1 MAKERS
7 KDKGGT
13 LAGQSKS
20 ANNNRGTNVKIN
32 NPDSSTNRAL
42 KNTGHKESSG
52 NW

>member
-7 KDKGGT
+7 KDKSGT

-20 ANNNRGTNVKIN
+20 ANNNRGTNGKANDSHDTTN
-32 NPDSSTNRAL
+32 NAL
-42 KNTGHKESSG
+42 KNTGHKETET

>member
-20 ANNNRGTNVKIN
+20 ANNNRGTNGKVN
-32 NPDSSTNRAL
+32 NSEDTTNNAR
-42 KNTGHKESSG
+42 KNTGHIEKQ
-52 NW
+52 